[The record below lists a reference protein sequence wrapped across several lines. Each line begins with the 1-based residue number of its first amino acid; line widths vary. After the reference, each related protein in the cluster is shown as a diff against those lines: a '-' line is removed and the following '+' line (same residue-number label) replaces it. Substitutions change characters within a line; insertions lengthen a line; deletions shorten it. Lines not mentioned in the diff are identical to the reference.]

1 MKKYLEIKKQPL
13 LYHTERSFFKALSFS
28 AKEHGF
34 KGAFSRFRFL
44 TNRLFDHVL
53 QVVSRVMPF
62 SSFRANLQRA
72 RGVTIG
78 KRTHI
83 GPMVTIDD
91 VYPYFVI
98 IGDNVSIAGQNFIL
112 THSKP
117 MTYHKKISEAYVAPV
132 IIENNVWVAINVTIL
147 PGVRI
152 GEGSVIAAGS
162 VVTKDIPP
170 FVFAAGIPAKPIKDI
185 SEKLKHNY
193 SEKRF
198 KALMAKRKEMG
209 YEGK

>member
-1 MKKYLEIKKQPL
+1 MKKYLELKRQPL
-13 LYHTERSFFKALSFS
+13 PYHIERPFFKALARS

-34 KGAFSRFRFL
+34 KGALPRFRFL

-53 QVVSRVMPF
+53 QVVSRVTPF
-62 SSFRANLQRA
+62 SSSRANLQRA

-78 KRTHI
+78 KNTHI

-117 MTYHKKISEAYVAPV
+117 MVYHKKISESYVAPV
-132 IIENNVWVAINVTIL
+132 IIEDNAWIAINVTIL

-152 GEGSVIAAGS
+152 GEGSIIASGA
-162 VVTKDIPP
+162 VVNKDIPP
-170 FVFAAGIPAKPIKDI
+170 FVFAAGIPAKPIRDI
-185 SEKLKHNY
+185 SEHLKHNY
-193 SEKRF
+193 TKEQFDKIIKQR
-198 KALMAKRKEMG
+198 AAKG
-209 YEGK
+209 YKP